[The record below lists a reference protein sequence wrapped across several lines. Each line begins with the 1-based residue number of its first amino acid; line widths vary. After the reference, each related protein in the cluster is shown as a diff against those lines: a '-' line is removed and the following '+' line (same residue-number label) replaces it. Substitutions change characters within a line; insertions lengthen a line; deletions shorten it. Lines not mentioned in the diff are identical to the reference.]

1 MNKNDQTF
9 SFTKS
14 ISRTTGETKYS
25 HKKKKKK
32 QRQPTLPL
40 VCEEGRADQK
50 SYTSKEKRHKQ
61 ALSRRVFKPLILRK

>member
-1 MNKNDQTF
+1 M
-9 SFTKS
+9 TKHSYSQRVFLAPHREQGRQS
-14 ISRTTGETKYS
+14 ILIR
-25 HKKKKKK
+25 KKEKK

-40 VCEEGRADQK
+40 VCEEGRADQN